1 MTLAPL
7 VGVIVTFARAAA
19 PSVTFPEAESREPG
33 AEAGSRVGGE
43 RERAPGRA

>member
-1 MTLAPL
+1 MTLAPM

-19 PSVTFPEAESREPG
+19 PSLTFPEGREPR

-43 RERAPGRA
+43 RERAPERA